1 MMARRRR
8 GEEDVRAVVL
18 RGNRLEV
25 RETPD
30 PVPRQGEL
38 LLRTVSTAI
47 CASDIHY
54 MDHPNPADTSGMF
67 VWDADR
73 DVVMGHEFVGEVA
86 AHGPG
91 CSDRF
96 ALGTRVTSIPTL
108 VRDDGMQVIGQH
120 PDAPG
125 SFGELFVV
133 SEALARAVPDGADA
147 DAVALVDAFA
157 VGEGY
162 VALSGIVPGQVPIV
176 VGAGA
181 IGLSAVAALAARDV
195 DPIVVADFNPDRR
208 ALAARFGPAV
218 GVDPAER
225 SPYDAAQE
233 IAADHGG
240 SAAPVIFECV
250 GAAGL
255 LQQIVEECP
264 PGSRICAAGGWYT
277 GDSLNV
283 TDATKK
289 GVSIQFGGAPGAE
302 AWYGTLDAVLSG
314 RLDPRPSIGMVVGL
328 DGVPDAIELARKAAG
343 PPRII
348 VHPYE

>member
-1 MMARRRR
+1 
-8 GEEDVRAVVL
+8 
-18 RGNRLEV
+18 
-25 RETPD
+25 
-30 PVPRQGEL
+30 
-38 LLRTVSTAI
+38 
-47 CASDIHY
+47 
-54 MDHPNPADTSGMF
+54 
-67 VWDADR
+67 
-73 DVVMGHEFVGEVA
+73 
-86 AHGPG
+86 
-91 CSDRF
+91 
-96 ALGTRVTSIPTL
+96 
-108 VRDDGMQVIGQH
+108 
-120 PDAPG
+120 
-125 SFGELFVV
+125 
-133 SEALARAVPDGADA
+133 
-147 DAVALVDAFA
+147 
-157 VGEGY
+157 
-162 VALSGIVPGQVPIV
+162 
-176 VGAGA
+176 
-181 IGLSAVAALAARDV
+181 LSAVAALAARDV
-195 DPIVVADFNPDRR
+195 EPIVVADFNPDRR